1 MFERQLIFW
10 KLYRVLL
17 ILLILLLTKF
27 IRPFSFRQKKKKH
40 EQENNMIHPSCL
52 LSIIVFAFDEGERR
66 SLFVYRT
73 RCSNRSVCHAISR
86 FGRHLGP
93 VWHTLCVQFFSPGS
107 WYLFCDSRSHMKR
120 WRFSVYHR
128 FVYSFFIIENLH
140 SKIIGYLDIMLTMCF
155 AHCICFCGFKQDQL
169 RWIFSL

>member
-1 MFERQLIFW
+1 
-10 KLYRVLL
+10 
-17 ILLILLLTKF
+17 
-27 IRPFSFRQKKKKH
+27 
-40 EQENNMIHPSCL
+40 MIHPSCL
-52 LSIIVFAFDEGERR
+52 LSIIVIAFDEGERR

-120 WRFSVYHR
+120 LRFSVYHR

-155 AHCICFCGFKQDQL
+155 CTLYLFL
-169 RWIFSL
+169 WIQARSA